1 VAAADPINTLAA
13 LKESADQ
20 ALRRADPANARVLFE
35 QATALAPGRVDIWLG
50 LAASRRALG
59 DPAGALEAV
68 EGALTAEPRSF
79 PALLM
84 KGSLLE
90 ALGKET
96 QAAIHYGTV
105 VRLAPPPAQ
114 LAGPTR
120 AALERAFALHERYAK
135 NLAASLKEEA
145 GVTAETGVL
154 ARRAD
159 AFIEALAGR
168 RPVFHQE
175 PVLFHYPGLPAIEFY
190 ERDEF
195 PWLEALEAETDAI
208 RDEVREMWGDG
219 GPGLEPYI
227 EYPPGV
233 PVDQWVELNHSP
245 RWTAYH
251 LLRDGKPVEANAARC
266 PKTMAALEVVDQ
278 PNVAGRS
285 PAAMYSILKP
295 HTRIPPHTG
304 VANTRVVLHLPLIIP
319 EGCGFRVGGETRQ
332 WREGEAWV
340 FDDTINHE
348 AWNNSDHP
356 RAIFM
361 CDVWSPRLSHEE
373 REMIARIAV
382 ALDRFNGF
390 SPQAEADL

>member
-1 VAAADPINTLAA
+1 MAAADPINALAA

-20 ALRRADPANARVLFE
+20 ALRRADPASARALFE
-35 QATALAPGRVDIWLG
+35 QAAALAPGRVDVWLG

-59 DPAGALEAV
+59 DSVGALGAV

-96 QAAIHYGTV
+96 QAAIHYGIV
-105 VRLAPPPAQ
+105 VRLAPPSAQ
-114 LAGPTR
+114 LAEPTR
-120 AALERAFALHERYAK
+120 AALARAVALHERYADG
-135 NLAASLKEEA
+135 LAASLKEEA
-145 GVTAETGVL
+145 GVAAETGAL

-159 AFIEALAGR
+159 AFIEAIAGH
-168 RPVFHQE
+168 RPISRQE
-175 PVLFHYPGLPAIEFY
+175 PAQFHYPGMPAIEFY
-190 ERDEF
+190 ERTEF
-195 PWLEALEAETDAI
+195 PWLEALEAETAAI
-208 RDEVREMWGDG
+208 RDEARAVWGDG

-233 PVDQWVELNHSP
+233 PVDQWAELNHSP
-245 RWTAYH
+245 RWTAFH
-251 LLRDGKPVEANAARC
+251 LLRDGKPVEANCARC
-266 PKTMAALEVVDQ
+266 PRTMAALGVVDQ
-278 PNVAGRS
+278 PKVAGRS

-295 HTRIPPHTG
+295 RTRIPPHTG

-319 EGCGFRVGGETRQ
+319 EGCGFRVGSEIRE

-348 AWNNSDHP
+348 AWNDSDQP

-361 CDVWSPRLSHEE
+361 CDVWSPRISHEE
-373 REMIARIAV
+373 REMIARITA

-390 SPQAEADL
+390 TPQAEGDL

>member
-1 VAAADPINTLAA
+1 MAAADPVNALAM
-13 LKESADQ
+13 LKASADE
-20 ALRRADPANARVLFE
+20 ALRRADPAAAKPLFE
-35 QATALAPGRVDIWLG
+35 QAAVLAPGRVDVWLG

-90 ALGKET
+90 ALGKEI
-96 QAAIHYGTV
+96 QAAILYGIV
-105 VRLAPPPAQ
+105 VRLAPPAGQ
-114 LAGPTR
+114 LAEPARRVLVR
-120 AALERAFALHERYAK
+120 AHELHDAYA
-135 NLAASLKEEA
+135 NDLAASLKTEA
-145 GVTAETGVL
+145 GLSAETGAL

-159 AFIEALAGR
+159 AFIEAIAGR
-168 RPVFHQE
+168 RRMFQQE
-175 PVLFHYPGLPAIEFY
+175 PAQFHYPGMPAIEFY
-190 ERDEF
+190 EREEF
-195 PWLEALEAETDAI
+195 PWLAALEAQTDAI
-208 RDEVREMWGDG
+208 REEARAVWGDG

-233 PVDQWVELNHSP
+233 PIDQWAELNHSP
-245 RWTAYH
+245 KWTAFH
-251 LLRDGKPVEANAARC
+251 LLRDGKPVEANCDRC
-266 PKTMAALEVVDQ
+266 PRTMAALGVVDQ
-278 PNVAGRS
+278 PKVAGRS

-295 HTRIPPHTG
+295 RTRIPPHTG

-319 EGCGFRVGGETRQ
+319 DGCGFRVGGETRQ

-348 AWNNSDHP
+348 AWNESDQP

-373 REMIARIAV
+373 REMITRLMS

-390 SPQAEADL
+390 APEGEADL

>member
-1 VAAADPINTLAA
+1 MAAADPINAVAA
-13 LKESADQ
+13 LKESADL
-20 ALRRADPANARVLFE
+20 ALRRADPASARTLFE
-35 QATALAPGRVDIWLG
+35 QAAVLAPGRVDLWLG

-90 ALGKET
+90 ALGNEI
-96 QAAIHYGTV
+96 QAAILYGTV
-105 VRLAPPPAQ
+105 VRLAPPAGQ
-114 LAGPTR
+114 LAEPTR
-120 AALERAFALHERYAK
+120 AALARAQTLHDRYADD
-135 NLAASLKEEA
+135 LTASLKAEA
-145 GVTAETGVL
+145 GLAAETGAL

-159 AFIEALAGR
+159 AYIGAIAGR
-168 RPVFHQE
+168 RRIFQQE
-175 PVLFHYPGLPAIEFY
+175 PAQFHYPGMPAIEFY
-190 ERDEF
+190 EREEF

-208 RDEVREMWGDG
+208 RDEARAVWGEG
-219 GPGLEPYI
+219 GRGLEPYI

-233 PVDQWVELNHSP
+233 PVDQWAELNHSL
-245 RWTAYH
+245 RWTAFH
-251 LLRDGKPVEANAARC
+251 LLRDGTPVEANSARC
-266 PKTMAALEVVDQ
+266 PKTMAALAVVDQ
-278 PNVAGRS
+278 PRVAGRS

-295 HTRIPPHTG
+295 RTRIPPHTG

-319 EGCGFRVGGETRQ
+319 DGCGFRVGGETRQ

-348 AWNNSDHP
+348 AWNDSDQP

-361 CDVWSPRLSHEE
+361 CDVWSPRLSNEE
-373 REMIARIAV
+373 REMIVRLTA

-390 SPQAEADL
+390 APQGEADL

>member
-1 VAAADPINTLAA
+1 MAAADPINALAA

-20 ALRRADPANARVLFE
+20 ALRRADPAGARILFE
-35 QATALAPGRVDIWLG
+35 QAVVLAPGRVEVWLG

-59 DPAGALEAV
+59 DHAGALEAV
-68 EGALTAEPRSF
+68 EGALVAEPRSF

-90 ALGKET
+90 AMGQKT
-96 QAAIHYGTV
+96 QAAILYGIV
-105 VRLAPPPAQ
+105 VRMAPPAGQ
-114 LAGPTR
+114 LAESTR
-120 AALERAFALHERYAK
+120 AAVAHARALHEHYADD
-135 NLAASLKEEA
+135 LAANLKAEA
-145 GVTAETGVL
+145 GLAAETGAL

-159 AFIEALAGR
+159 AFIEAIAGR
-168 RPVFHQE
+168 RRISQQE
-175 PVLFHYPGLPAIEFY
+175 PAQFNYPGLPAIEFY

-208 RDEVREMWGDG
+208 RDEARAVWGDG

-233 PVDQWVELNHSP
+233 PVDQWAELNHSQ
-245 RWTAYH
+245 RWTAFH
-251 LLRDGKPVEANAARC
+251 LLRDGKPVEDNCARC
-266 PKTMAALEVVDQ
+266 QKTMTALAVVDQ
-278 PNVAGRS
+278 PAVAGRS

-295 HTRIPPHTG
+295 RTRIPPHTG

-319 EGCGFRVGGETRQ
+319 EGCRFRVGGETRR